1 MKEVRYSYVPDAA
14 NLVEL
19 PAEEAT
25 HALRVLRLK
34 GGDEIFLMDGEGS
47 FFRAEVT
54 AASSKRCLYEIKE
67 EMPQQRAWKGH
78 IHLAI
83 APTKMM
89 ERIEWMAEKATE
101 IGFDELSFLNCQ
113 FSERKVVKT
122 PRIDKIVISAV
133 KQSHKAWKPVV
144 NELVSFKEFI
154 QTPRP
159 GRKFICHCY
168 EEVEKKDFFTEISGI
183 LNEAHAPAAT
193 ESSNAD
199 VATAASES
207 PTADVATA
215 ASESPTADAADITV
229 LVGPEGD
236 FSIDEVRLALEN
248 GYESVSLGTSRLR
261 TETAGL
267 VAVHMA
273 HIARRL

>member
-1 MKEVRYSYVPDAA
+1 MKEVRYFYVPDAA
-14 NLVEL
+14 NQVEL

-183 LNEAHAPAAT
+183 LNEAPAPAAT

-207 PTADVATA
+207 PTADAATA

>member
-1 MKEVRYSYVPDAA
+1 MKEVRYFYVPDAA
-14 NLVEL
+14 NQVEL

-54 AASSKRCLYEIKE
+54 AASNKRCLYEIKE

-183 LNEAHAPAAT
+183 Q
-193 ESSNAD
+193 D
-199 VATAASES
+199 G
-207 PTADVATA
+207 
-215 ASESPTADAADITV
+215 DAGDITV

>member
-1 MKEVRYSYVPDAA
+1 MKEVRYFYVPDAA
-14 NLVEL
+14 NQVEL

-47 FFRAEVT
+47 FYRAEVT

-67 EMPQQRAWKGH
+67 NMPQKRAWKGH

-122 PRIDKIVISAV
+122 PRIDKIIISAV

-144 NELVSFKEFI
+144 NELESFKEFI
-154 QTPRP
+154 QTPRS

-168 EEVEKKDFFTEISGI
+168 EEVEKKDFFTEINLCTDASQ
-183 LNEAHAPAAT
+183 
-193 ESSNAD
+193 ESDAD
-199 VATAASES
+199 
-207 PTADVATA
+207 
-215 ASESPTADAADITV
+215 DITV

-236 FSIDEVRLALEN
+236 FSIDEVRFALEN

-273 HIARRL
+273 HIARI

>member
-1 MKEVRYSYVPDAA
+1 MKEVRYFYVPDAA
-14 NLVEL
+14 NQVEL

-144 NELVSFKEFI
+144 NEMTPFKEFVA
-154 QTPRP
+154 QPRT
-159 GRKFICHCY
+159 GKKYICHCY
-168 EEVEKKDFFTEISGI
+168 EEIDKVDLFAELQKPLDDEGNVTI
-183 LNEAHAPAAT
+183 
-193 ESSNAD
+193 
-199 VATAASES
+199 
-207 PTADVATA
+207 
-215 ASESPTADAADITV
+215 

-236 FSIDEVRLALEN
+236 FSIEEVQLALQH
-248 GYESVSLGTSRLR
+248 GYVSVSLGTSRLR

-267 VAVHMA
+267 MAVAMA
-273 HIARRL
+273 NLARRI

>member
-1 MKEVRYSYVPDAA
+1 MKEVRYFYVPDAA
-14 NLVEL
+14 NQVEL

-183 LNEAHAPAAT
+183 LNEAPAPAAT
-193 ESSNAD
+193 ESPNADVATAATESPNAD

-207 PTADVATA
+207 PTADV
-215 ASESPTADAADITV
+215 ADITV

>member
-1 MKEVRYSYVPDAA
+1 MKEVRYFYVPDAA
-14 NLVEL
+14 NQVEL

-47 FFRAEVT
+47 FYRAEVT

-67 EMPQQRAWKGH
+67 NMPQKRAWKGH

-144 NELVSFKEFI
+144 NELESFKEFI

-159 GRKFICHCY
+159 DRKFICHCY
-168 EEVEKKDFFTEISGI
+168 EEVEKKDFFQEISS
-183 LNEAHAPAAT
+183 LPYD
-193 ESSNAD
+193 AD
-199 VATAASES
+199 
-207 PTADVATA
+207 DK
-215 ASESPTADAADITV
+215 DAADITV

-273 HIARRL
+273 HIARRI